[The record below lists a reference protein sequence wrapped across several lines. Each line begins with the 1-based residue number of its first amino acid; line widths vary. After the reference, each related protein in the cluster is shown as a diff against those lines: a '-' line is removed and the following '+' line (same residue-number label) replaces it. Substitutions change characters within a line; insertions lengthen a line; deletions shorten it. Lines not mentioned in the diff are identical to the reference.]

1 MRRQRGFSLLEV
13 LVAFAILGMSLGILY
28 QAFGASLRN
37 LAVAGGYTRAMIIA
51 ESRLA
56 EAINRMPLE
65 PGSEQGDDGDHH
77 WRLQVQPW
85 EGAEDLPRTF
95 KTWLVEV
102 QVSWGS
108 AGQRRDY
115 RISSLRLSDK

>member
-1 MRRQRGFSLLEV
+1 MRLQRGFSLLEV

-28 QAFGASLRN
+28 QAFGGSLRN
-37 LAVAGGYTRAMIIA
+37 LGITSDYTRAMIIA

-65 PGSEQGDDGDHH
+65 QGSEQGEDGEHH

-85 EGAEDLPRTF
+85 EGVEDLPKTF
-95 KTWLVEV
+95 KAWLVEV
-102 QVSWGS
+102 QVSWGN
-108 AGQRRDY
+108 AGQRRSY